1 MAELEFAGIKFKG
14 GRMVAVIMG
23 LSTLA
28 GGLYG
33 AFEFYKDYMNMREMI
48 ENYVAPD
55 LSGFDNRL
63 AVVQSKVDEQV
74 ELVRLTEEVA
84 RDIKTDLKAEINQQQ
99 DIIYKI
105 ETKTTN
111 LDRQMRD
118 VLRSFEK
125 EMRGVLHATAAR
137 IASTRR
143 GLREDFR
150 TLDRENKKEGTALR
164 NKVDTALD
172 RLQKNVNRQMDKLQ
186 ANFDKQMADYETR
199 LNDKVQ
205 KALDNPLNN

>member
-1 MAELEFAGIKFKG
+1 MDMKEK
-14 GRMVAVIMG
+14 
-23 LSTLA
+23 
-28 GGLYG
+28 
-33 AFEFYKDYMNMREMI
+33 I
-48 ENYVAPD
+48 ETYVAPD

-125 EMRGVLHATAAR
+125 EMRGVLHETEER

-172 RLQKNVNRQMDKLQ
+172 RLQKNVNRQLDKLQ

-199 LNDKVQ
+199 LNEKVQ